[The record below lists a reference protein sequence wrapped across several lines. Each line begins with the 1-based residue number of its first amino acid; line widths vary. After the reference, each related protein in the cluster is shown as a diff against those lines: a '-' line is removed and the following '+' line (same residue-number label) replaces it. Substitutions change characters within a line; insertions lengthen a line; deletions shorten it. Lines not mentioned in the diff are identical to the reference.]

1 MRPAMSA
8 RSRAAGLVLLVLAAA
23 CGGNSY
29 PPDVVQNFVDSC
41 KVRSDERTC
50 RCAITAIQR
59 RYTLEQF
66 NDYEAEMRAGR
77 VPAEMME
84 VVSDCQR

>member
-1 MRPAMSA
+1 MRA
-8 RSRAAGLVLLVLAAA
+8 RSGAAGLLLLVLAAA

-29 PPDVVQNFVDSC
+29 PPDVVKNFVDSC
-41 KVRSDERTC
+41 KQRSNESTC
-50 RCAITAIQR
+50 RCAITAIQK

-66 NDYEAEMRAGR
+66 QGFEAEMLAGR